1 MGLEQYIRAGA
12 NLERRIISVT
22 TVQPGTGSVNLG
34 SAYILLSVSTDRPC
48 RLRLYDTSQSL
59 VNAGEQARLFGN
71 TSVSASV
78 ALVGDFSMSAPGVYS
93 IDPPL
98 YGITQNTLTYYR
110 VESTQSL
117 EQPIVTFTRYNIED
131 AQVSIANRVTL
142 PNIMGQLLPQ
152 QISSGSI
159 QESSIP
165 RTYLLVSASVVNTTV
180 PTRLRLYSTKESLTN
195 QTELSRSFT
204 TESSNNSNLIVDAIL
219 TGSEITYFVP
229 KIAGANLQTMGTNL
243 NSIRTNQEA
252 IMGLNEL
259 YYVLQNVSTGGS
271 AANITAS
278 LHVFSLED

>member
-12 NLERRIISVT
+12 NLERRIITVT
-22 TVQPGTGSVNLG
+22 STQPGTGSVDLG

-48 RLRLYDTSQSL
+48 RLRLYDNSQSL
-59 VNAGEQARLFGN
+59 ANSGERARLFGN

-98 YGITQNTLTYYR
+98 YGVTQNTLTYYR
-110 VESTQSL
+110 VENTQSL
-117 EQPIVTFTRYNIED
+117 AQPTLTFTRYNIED
-131 AQVSIANRVTL
+131 TQVSTANRVTL

-165 RTYLLVSASVVNTTV
+165 RTYLLVSASLSNTAV

-204 TESSNNSNLIVDAIL
+204 TESRNNSNLIVDAIL

-229 KIAGANLQTMGTNL
+229 KIVGANLQTMGTNL
-243 NSIRTNQEA
+243 NSIRTNQVA
-252 IMGLNEL
+252 IMGLNEV
-259 YYVLQNVSTGGS
+259 YYVLQNLATTGT
-271 AANITAS
+271 AASISAS